1 MTKRKNINK
10 RTKDIKFRTVKQNI
24 SGITDVSFSIV
35 HENQMFSQSV
45 PLLSEAFS
53 NSTINASTNT
63 SQCSIT
69 NGSGN
74 YSYIKKCIG
83 IKLVYVNN
91 SSPLV
96 YKVDASHSSNKINNE
111 LIKLSNTIQDYDNYS
126 FEVFSKSTTRITND
140 LTFVIK
146 NGYLLVL
153 DESIPGDTISYL
165 KNKGDIDSHNVLYI
179 NCFIYN
185 GKFGFKNTKFTGTEG
200 IIIPSGT
207 SSSGTQGSLRYN
219 SNAKNI
225 QGYFG
230 NNWKNLAGVSDT
242 DLNTKI
248 ELNETDITFYI
259 GSNSSSDKKLTINE
273 NGIYLNV
280 NSYSGNSVKLDG
292 NVKVT
297 GTVTGSVAIS
307 NVQNVPLA
315 TSSIGGVAKVRENNN
330 SDQRHI
336 YYTNNSG
343 DIKINANLDAN
354 SVIDWTSENAGTIHD
369 SNYNKATKATTDSI
383 GVVKV
388 STDSNYYNVQF
399 SGAGRAYVTVPWGQ
413 YASNSTVGY
422 IKVGYTQNAKKYP
435 VRLSSDKAYVN
446 VPWVDT
452 TYSGNGLIDWTVA
465 QSTPIHASN
474 YTNTTYSAATSSTLG
489 LIKVGY
495 TENGKNYAVNL
506 SGTDKQA
513 YITVPWVDT
522 TYSENQVIDW
532 TVSQASNNKIIHP
545 NNYINTTE
553 VAATAGS
560 GGHGLIKVG
569 YTENGKNYPVE
580 VTSESGW
587 RAFVNVP
594 WTDSGVGVGSNRLID
609 WTAANAG
616 TIHAGNYTRYG
627 NASSTS
633 AGVCR
638 TKYPTSGTGG
648 NYAIINYNN
657 YHYAHINN
665 YVTPTWTAGTYLDAD
680 DTVYIDDGY
689 MQIYH
694 EETGKSTSRKP
705 CVTMERYTSTKPDAN
720 DGTDQVGVSILFKH
734 QESNNTEY
742 SQITSYACAP
752 SSQTL
757 GTDNHRRGTAL
768 AFFVSDKAGTGQEV
782 LRVNESGFVGI
793 NDRVST
799 GVYSGMNATPY
810 HAKFPLTV
818 QSANAYWGENEGY
831 STRINNGQHSYW
843 SGLSLNNF
851 SKNWTSSWSSNW
863 PVTAWFEY
871 TVYCA
876 NIMFLSDERIKK
888 NISDFSNNE
897 ALEILRKIPSK
908 QYTYKDFIKKRS
920 TKTIGFIA
928 QEVQEVFPSAINV
941 SSDFIP
947 DKQEVID
954 NSNLIWEECKVDD
967 ETKYLL
973 TINNYDISSNT
984 RVRFHVS
991 KDVYDIDS
999 DSNIREERFDLRCRN
1014 DGKFLFDTSYSTVF
1028 IYGKEIGDLLRVDKN
1043 QIYTL
1048 HHPAIQALDE
1058 QQEKHKLELE
1068 TLVNR
1073 IQQLE
1078 NEKTSILEELQ
1089 NFTNRVQLLE

>member
-10 RTKDIKFRTVKQNI
+10 RTKEIKFRTVKQNI

-74 YSYIKKCIG
+74 YSYIKKCVG

-96 YKVDASHSSNKINNE
+96 YKVDASHSSNKINSE

-200 IIIPSGT
+200 IIIPTGS
-207 SSSGTQGSLRYN
+207 SSSGTEGALRYN

-230 NNWKNLAGVSDT
+230 NSWKNLAGVSDT

-248 ELNETDITFYI
+248 ELNETDISFYI

-297 GTVTGSVAIS
+297 GTVTGTIALS

-330 SDQRHI
+330 SDKRHI

-369 SNYNKATKATTDSI
+369 SNYIKATKATTNSI
-383 GVVKV
+383 GVVKL
-388 STDSNYYNVQF
+388 STNSNYYNLELNS
-399 SGAGRAYVTVPWGQ
+399 SGRGYVTVPWGQ
-413 YASNSTVGY
+413 FASNTTVGY

-435 VRLSSDKAYVN
+435 VSLSSEKAYVN

-560 GGHGLIKVG
+560 GGYGLIKVG

-594 WTDSGVGVGSNRLID
+594 WTDSSVGVHPNRLID
-609 WTAANAG
+609 WTVSQ
-616 TIHAGNYTRYG
+616 TVDIHTDNIRAYPLASDTQYGLIKCGYTSG
-627 NASSTS
+627 
-633 AGVCR
+633 G
-638 TKYPTSGTGG
+638 TKY
-648 NYAIINYNN
+648 AVINDNN
-657 YHYAHINN
+657 YHYVSVDNVYSRWYSTDSLFLNCQGPLYLTNASLSVQN
-665 YVTPTWTAGTYLDAD
+665 TQDTA
-680 DTVYIDDGY
+680 Y
-689 MQIYH
+689 MAIKDLIIA
-694 EETGKSTSRKP
+694 ESETTSNP
-705 CVTMERYTSTKPDAN
+705 SSGFNHMPVAI
-720 DGTDQVGVSILFKH
+720 QFKH
-734 QESNNTEY
+734 TEGSNTEY
-742 SQITSYACAP
+742 TSIMSYACA
-752 SSQTL
+752 SGGYTQGSNQSQWL
-757 GTDNHRRGTAL
+757 RATAL
-768 AFFVSDKAGTGQEV
+768 AFSVSNIGGVGTEV
-782 LRVNESGFVGI
+782 LRLNENGFVGI
-793 NDRVST
+793 NDRST
-799 GVYSGMNATPY
+799 S
-810 HAKFPLTV
+810 AKFGSATGAYTATQYRPMYPLTV
-818 QSANAYWGENEGY
+818 RSGNSYWNDNEGY
-831 STRINNGQHSYW
+831 IGTKHSYW
-843 SGLSLNNF
+843 SSSSPRYNQTF
-851 SKNWTSSWSSNW
+851 SANWRTWNVSG
-863 PVTAWFEY
+863 WFEY

-876 NIMFLSDERIKK
+876 NIMFLSDERIKT

-908 QYTYKDFIKKRS
+908 QYTYKDFIKKKS

-928 QEVQEVFPSAINV
+928 QEVQEVFPSAIGV
-941 SSDFIP
+941 STDFIP
-947 DKQEVID
+947 DKQEIID
-954 NSNLIWEECKVDD
+954 NSNLIWEEYKVDD

-973 TINNYDISSNT
+973 TINNYDVSSNV

-999 DSNIREERFDLRCRN
+999 VSNISEQRFDLKCRN